1 MVDDLTVTYVGFYN
15 FRHFIGCQFQTP
27 YIDVLLNAFSVS
39 RFRNII
45 ETRKA
50 PKYFF
55 FKI

>member
-15 FRHFIGCQFQTP
+15 FRHFIGYQFQTP
-27 YIDVLLNAFSVS
+27 YIDVLLNAFSVN

-50 PKYFF
+50 PKYLF